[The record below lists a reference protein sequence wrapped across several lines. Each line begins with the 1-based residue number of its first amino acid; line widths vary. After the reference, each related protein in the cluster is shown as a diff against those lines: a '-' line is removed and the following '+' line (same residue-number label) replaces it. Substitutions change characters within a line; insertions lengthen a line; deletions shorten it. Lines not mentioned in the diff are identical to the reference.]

1 MFLIFV
7 LVLILFLTIDKKNN
21 QIEITGYTMGSIPYS
36 LKYIEEYRK
45 LAIDY
50 DVLDLYD
57 TETFIKSMMR
67 KYGDA
72 RIQSIE
78 NEKGINKSEV
88 VEGKLD
94 IQSLV
99 GKVIECNTDGYRREV
114 IKMRRVEL

>member
-1 MFLIFV
+1 MKVIFKIEEH
-7 LVLILFLTIDKKNN
+7 LPDTK
-21 QIEITGYTMGSIPYS
+21 QIVVRFAKSSS